1 MYKYEIHTK
10 SGMSIVKNNKAS
22 YNTCI
27 TKNEKREHMKK
38 LLVAFICGAFVF
50 MTTLA
55 PTKALDESINAQE
68 QRLLDYVEKGIEVDG
83 QVISWKVGSEEYNNL
98 KTILASQQVNL
109 SEENVNTIKDSAKNI
124 LAYAKSLPADT
135 QMTHVILTH
144 VLSLASPALDI
155 FGLKAYY
162 NAAKD
167 ILTIM
172 SADGD
177 EIYKLENVL
186 KEATQIKDQMTKPT
200 QGTKLERTGENF
212 TSTYTIIGSL
222 MVVLAGAGLFVLKK
236 KEFIEC

>member
-1 MYKYEIHTK
+1 M
-10 SGMSIVKNNKAS
+10 
-22 YNTCI
+22 CI
-27 TKNEKREHMKK
+27 R
-38 LLVAFICGAFVF
+38 
-50 MTTLA
+50 
-55 PTKALDESINAQE
+55 
-68 QRLLDYVEKGIEVDG
+68 
-83 QVISWKVGSEEYNNL
+83 
-98 KTILASQQVNL
+98 
-109 SEENVNTIKDSAKNI
+109 DS
-124 LAYAKSLPADT
+124 
-135 QMTHVILTH
+135 
-144 VLSLASPALDI
+144 
-155 FGLKAYY
+155 Y

-222 MVVLAGAGLFVLKK
+222 MVVLVGAGLFVLKK

>member
-1 MYKYEIHTK
+1 
-10 SGMSIVKNNKAS
+10 
-22 YNTCI
+22 
-27 TKNEKREHMKK
+27 
-38 LLVAFICGAFVF
+38 
-50 MTTLA
+50 
-55 PTKALDESINAQE
+55 
-68 QRLLDYVEKGIEVDG
+68 
-83 QVISWKVGSEEYNNL
+83 
-98 KTILASQQVNL
+98 
-109 SEENVNTIKDSAKNI
+109 
-124 LAYAKSLPADT
+124 
-135 QMTHVILTH
+135 MTHAVLTH

-222 MVVLAGAGLFVLKK
+222 MVVLVGAGLFVLKK